1 MLQATRRPS
10 HLTKFD
16 EDCLRYLRASFH
28 FFVEAFVASGSL
40 LCIPP
45 SLSVPTQASAYFLAS
60 ASSAASSCSFVKQQ
74 HASPHVPF
82 LQNGH
87 GLDLCSAPSRQAW
100 TGHRDA
106 KPQSEN
112 KLQRRTR
119 FEARS
124 YRIQPCCHCCH
135 RSVRLRA
142 PPQAPWENPCYHC
155 CHRSVRLRAPPQAPR
170 ENPEALA
177 WPLARPRPSLHSPGC
192 PPAVQHQLSVD
203 QRTTRV
209 FKWGPVAPAGAVMG
223 SGARLRPLRRSDT

>member
-28 FFVEAFVASGSL
+28 FFVAAFVASGSL
-40 LCIPP
+40 MCTPP

-87 GLDLCSAPSRQAW
+87 DLNLSSAPSRQAW

-112 KLQRRTR
+112 RLQRRTR
-119 FEARS
+119 SEARS

-142 PPQAPWENPCYHC
+142 PPQAPW
-155 CHRSVRLRAPPQAPR
+155 

-203 QRTTRV
+203 QWSTRV

-223 SGARLRPLRRSDT
+223 SGARLRPLRRRHT